1 MCLLLV
7 LATGIPFTLQPVVN
21 AAVEA
26 DACTISIAD
35 TGVYSVKVCLTAPA
49 DGAVLSRNL
58 TVSATVEI
66 LDGVAPAIKFAQFY
80 FSSSDS
86 EKSST
91 VLRDFITPFVF
102 TLPTDRWSDRAY
114 RLAVQIRFVDGF
126 ETTMTGIDVITANG
140 VTRIPRSTG
149 RWVPKDVVSDQPVV
163 VAAVGDAAGGL
174 PGSYDVADL
183 IEGWDPQLLLYLGD
197 IYNTGS
203 YTEFMNYYEPTLG
216 RMKAIT
222 DPVPGDHEGGRQFQG
237 YRDYWDS
244 NQDYYA
250 ATAGSWRL
258 YALNSTERFDQVT
271 PGTMQYDWLEDQL
284 ARDDDAGCT
293 IVYMHTPRWGQ
304 KPEGNNDYLDDLWR
318 LLVSEGVDIVI
329 AGDEHNYQRWMPM
342 DAEGNPDPAGTTE
355 FVAGTGGHELMTFS
369 RHDPQLVSNAQG
381 IYGALR
387 LVLRDGSADYEYIDT
402 SGAALDS
409 GEIRCTADPVGVV
422 EDEGTATPM
431 MGTIVD
437 THGLGALCL
446 AQPDYDAAVI
456 TLLPDGTRVE
466 LHGTPVGDWQP
477 VRCGDQDGY
486 VVSRYVLPDG

>member
-1 MCLLLV
+1 MR
-7 LATGIPFTLQPVVN
+7 PDVN
-21 AAVEA
+21 ARAEA
-26 DACTISIAD
+26 EACTISVAD
-35 TGVYSVKVCLTAPA
+35 ADAYSVKVCLTAPA
-49 DGAVLSRNL
+49 DGAVLSGNV

-66 LDGVAPAIKFAQFY
+66 LDGVAPAIKHAQFF
-80 FSSSDS
+80 FSASDT

-91 VLRDFITPFVF
+91 VLRDFMDPFVF

-114 RLAVQIRFVDGF
+114 RLEVQIRFVDGF
-126 ETTMTGIDVITANG
+126 ETTLTGIDVITKNG

-149 RWVPKDVVSDQPVV
+149 RWMPKSVVGDEPVV

-203 YTEFMNYYEPTLG
+203 YTEFMNYYEPALG
-216 RMKAIT
+216 RMKEIT
-222 DPVPGDHEGGRQFQG
+222 NPVPGDHEGGRQFQG
-237 YRDYWDS
+237 YRDYWDL

-250 ATAGSWRL
+250 VTVGNWQL
-258 YALNSTERFDQVT
+258 FALNSTERFDQVT
-271 PGTMQYDWLEDQL
+271 PGTMQFDWFKDQL

-293 IVYMHTPRWGQ
+293 IVSMHTPRWGQ
-304 KPEGNNDYLDDLWR
+304 KPEGNDDYLDDLWR
-318 LLVSEGVDIVI
+318 LMVSEGVDIVI

-342 DAEGNPDPAGTTE
+342 DADGNPDPNGTTE

-369 RHDPQLVSNAQG
+369 RHDPQLASNAQG
-381 IYGALR
+381 VFGALR

-402 SGAALDS
+402 SGTSLDS
-409 GEIRCTADPVGVV
+409 GEIRCTAGPADVV
-422 EDEGTATPM
+422 EDEATARPL

-437 THGLGALCL
+437 TNGLGALCL

-466 LHGTPVGDWQP
+466 LHGTPIGDWQP
-477 VRCGDQDGY
+477 VRCGGQDGY